1 MKRLVPLA
9 LAAALLAN
17 SGCHI
22 FSKKKN
28 PVAPKESKNLAT
40 DTERD
45 FMLRWIDKRTAD
57 LEASKGMGP
66 DAAHAQ
72 AVSDYRAAFAYTKTV
87 QQAH

>member
-22 FSKKKN
+22 FSKNKN

-40 DTERD
+40 DTEKD
-45 FMLRWIDKRTAD
+45 FMLRWIDKRTGE
-57 LEASKGMGP
+57 LEAKGMGV

-72 AVSDYRAAFAYTKTV
+72 AVVDYKTSFSYTKTV